1 VQHRQEARDERVMA
15 VHPSAIVDPG
25 ATIHESAE
33 VGPYCVVGPEVEI
46 GPGTRLMAHVYADGV
61 TTIGEDNCFF
71 PYSTVGVAP
80 QDLKYRGERA
90 RTLIGDRNQIRE
102 FCTIHRGTA
111 GGGRLTTIANDNL
124 LQAYAHVAHDCHVGS
139 RCLLAHSATLGGH
152 VTVED
157 HAAVG
162 AHCGVHQF
170 CRIGAHC
177 YIGGFSVIT
186 QDVLPFSLVVSE
198 REARTFGVNKVG
210 LERRGFAKEEIQA
223 LHKTFRILTK
233 SGLNTDQALAR
244 ISREVTEF
252 PGLRRVRKFI
262 RGSERGFVK

>member
-1 VQHRQEARDERVMA
+1 MA
-15 VHPSAIVDPG
+15 VHPSAIVDP
-25 ATIHESAE
+25 AASIHESAE
-33 VGPYCVVGPEVEI
+33 IGPYCVIGPEVKI
-46 GPGTRLMAHVYADGV
+46 GRGTRLMAHVFADGD
-61 TTIGEDNCFF
+61 TAIGEGNRFF

-90 RTLIGDRNQIRE
+90 RTVIGDRNQIRE
-102 FCTIHRGTA
+102 FCTVHRGTA
-111 GGGRLTTIANDNL
+111 GGGRLTLIGSDNL

-157 HAAVG
+157 YAAVG

-170 CRIGAHC
+170 CRIGSHS

-186 QDVLPFSLVVSE
+186 QDVLPFSLVVGG

-210 LERRGFAKEEIQA
+210 LERRGFPKEQIHA
-223 LHKTFRILTK
+223 LRKTFRILTK

-244 ISREVTEF
+244 IAKEVEDF
-252 PGLRRVRKFI
+252 PGLRQVLGFI
-262 RGSERGFVK
+262 SESERGFVK